1 MEAGVPGK
9 QTDTEQIMKTEA
21 LVSILGRV
29 MDDLLASTRAS
40 RVTLRV
46 DVAEHGFQVNLPAA
60 EALSAGAK
68 SLKAE
73 GSLDQRAAETVKWLE
88 REHRLLVQNDVYT
101 DGPSPPQA
109 LIDIYGTRAQMLG
122 PLFVEGQ
129 LGGWISVHQ
138 NGSARNWSDED
149 TAALTQAVNEVHLTL
164 YGGR

>member
-1 MEAGVPGK
+1 MEVGVPGN
-9 QTDTEQIMKTEA
+9 QTNTEQAMKTKA
-21 LVSILGRV
+21 LVLILDRIV
-29 MDDLLASTRAS
+29 EDLLASTHAS
-40 RVTLRV
+40 RTTLRV
-46 DVAEHGFQVNLPAA
+46 DVVEHSFHVNLPAA

-88 REHRLLVQNDVYT
+88 RERRLLVQNDVYT

-129 LGGWISVHQ
+129 LSGWISVHQ
-138 NGSARNWSDED
+138 NGSARDWSDED
-149 TAALTQAVNEVHLTL
+149 TAALTHAVNEVHLAL
-164 YGGR
+164 YGGG

>member
-1 MEAGVPGK
+1 MPGK
-9 QTDTEQIMKTEA
+9 QPDTEQIMKTEA
-21 LVSILGRV
+21 LVSILDRV

>member
-1 MEAGVPGK
+1 MPGK

-21 LVSILGRV
+21 LVSILDRV

>member
-1 MEAGVPGK
+1 MPGK